1 MQLKNREISNKETN
15 KNVKSLLIFS
25 FKNIQLSGI
34 LTFVSVTNLHHSRT
48 CHYNRGADIIKLI
61 NTLEKT
67 IQQKNKLTNMHA
79 NSQEINKQTDDEHAL

>member
-15 KNVKSLLIFS
+15 KNIKSLLIFS

-34 LTFVSVTNLHHSRT
+34 FVSVTNLHHSRT

-79 NSQEINKQTDDEHAL
+79 NSQEINTQTDDEHAL